1 MFGTQRRGF
10 TLLEAIVVM
19 TVMAIVAAF
28 GGPKLSAALHRRTT
42 SSAADQ
48 FVVTHSLSRSTALR
62 YGRVAQLHI
71 DAPTRRFWV
80 DVDTSA
86 NGIGQRATIANV
98 RDVSGSGLTMS
109 STRTVLCFDARGIAS
124 TSGSCEAGDALVVF
138 SDGATA
144 DTVRTTILG
153 KVLR

>member
-1 MFGTQRRGF
+1 MLETQRRGF
-10 TLLEAIVVM
+10 TMIEMLMVL
-19 TVMAIVAAF
+19 TLMAIVAAT
-28 GGPKLSAALHRRTT
+28 GGPKLSEALHRRTT

-71 DAPTRRFWV
+71 DASARRFWI

-98 RDVSGSGLTMS
+98 RDMSGSGLTMT
-109 STRTVLCFDARGIAS
+109 STRTLLCFDARGIAS
-124 TSGSCEAGDALVVF
+124 TNGSCEAGDAKVIF

-144 DTVRTTILG
+144 DTVTTTILG